1 MKTYLKEV
9 KSGDR
14 VKLSFMINKILS
26 RDNGTI
32 TAYIGDKTGDI
43 KAIFKFE
50 HMDLNIGDI
59 IETKG
64 TLGEPYRP
72 ESVKKIKL
80 DDDNLTDFLPSVE
93 TPIEEILNNLEKLSN
108 EEFESKEVIA
118 LNNYFFKDEK
128 FIEMFKMAIGGVFH
142 HHNYLG
148 GLAEHT
154 LGVMYLT
161 KVFSYKYDARYKEI
175 AILGAK
181 LHDIGKVYEMK
192 YDGPFGYTLRGDLEG
207 HIVIGVSMIEEAFK
221 SNPELYSEEFKERIK
236 GIVVQHHGKVEFGSP
251 KAPNTQESY
260 LVHYA
265 DYVDA
270 TMNKI
275 NIISKGIEKGEWTD
289 YERRIEGRLYL

>member
-9 KSGDR
+9 NSGDK
-14 VKLSFMINKILS
+14 VELSFMINKILS
-26 RDNGTI
+26 KDNGTI

-43 KAIFKFE
+43 KAIFKCE
-50 HMDLNIGDI
+50 DMDLAVGDVI
-59 IETKG
+59 ATEGKM
-64 TLGEPYRP
+64 GEPYRP
-72 ESVKKIKL
+72 DNVVKVEL
-80 DDDNLTDFLPSVE
+80 EDVYDYLPSVE
-93 TPIEEILNNLEKLSN
+93 TPIDDILNELEKMSST
-108 EEFESKEVIA
+108 EFVSPEVIA
-118 LNNYFFKDEK
+118 LNDYFFKDEK
-128 FIEMFKMAIGGVFH
+128 FLEMFRNAIGGVFH

-161 KVFSYKYDARYKEI
+161 KVFAYKYDARYKEI

-181 LHDIGKVYEMK
+181 LHDIGKVYEMR
-192 YDGPFGYTLRGDLEG
+192 YDGPFSYTLRGDLEG

-221 SNPELYSEEFKERIK
+221 SNPEVYSEEFKERIK
-236 GIVVQHHGKVEFGSP
+236 GIIVQHHGKMEFGSP
-251 KAPNTQESY
+251 KSPNTQESY

-275 NIISKGIEKGEWTD
+275 TIISKGVENGKWTD

>member
-1 MKTYLKEV
+1 MKKYLKEV
-9 KSGDR
+9 KSGDK

-26 RDNGTI
+26 KDNGTI

-43 KAIFKFE
+43 KAIFKIDDME
-50 HMDLNIGDI
+50 LNVGDI
-59 IETKG
+59 ISTEG

-72 ESVKKIKL
+72 EKVQKAKL
-80 DDDNLTDFLPSVE
+80 EDLNDFLPSTE
-93 TPIEEILNNLEKLSN
+93 TPVDEILNELEKLSN
-108 EEFESKEVIA
+108 EEFKSPEVIA
-118 LNNYFFKDEK
+118 LNDYFFKNEK
-128 FIEMFKMAIGGVFH
+128 FLGMFRNAIGGVFH

-161 KVFSYKYDARYKEI
+161 KVLAYKYDARYKEI

-181 LHDIGKVYEMK
+181 LHDIGKIYEMR

-207 HIVIGVSMIEEAFK
+207 HIVIGITMIEEAFK
-221 SNPELYSEEFKERIK
+221 SNPELFSDEFRERIK
-236 GIVVQHHGKVEFGSP
+236 GIIVQHHGKVEFGSP

-275 NIISKGIEKGEWTD
+275 TIISKGVGKGQWTD